1 MFLSREPSNRC
12 PERMQ
17 WLLSLLPAGGR
28 RQVVINI
35 KVALFQLELT
45 REKML
50 RHALAAVNEY
60 VAEDSLFA
68 ASEFPKLV
76 GAEVQNIFVIVRNK
90 VNMYAYHDD
99 IDTLVDMHHHIA
111 QSAMNTP
118 DLRLATLA
126 TIQTFH
132 AKVRVTPAQAS
143 ATGGPRVN
151 ALAVANEEAGAG
163 YPHSLRK
170 GTGPSSRSVTC
181 TRPRCSPSACTR

>member
-1 MFLSREPSNRC
+1 
-12 PERMQ
+12 MQ
-17 WLLSLLPAGGR
+17 WLLSPLPAGGR

-76 GAEVQNIFVIVRNK
+76 AAEVQNIFVIVRNK

-132 AKVRVTPAQAS
+132 AKVRVPPPAQAS
-143 ATGGPRVN
+143 ATDGPRVN
-151 ALAVANEEAGAG
+151 ALAAANEEAGAG
-163 YPHSLRK
+163 YPQSLRK